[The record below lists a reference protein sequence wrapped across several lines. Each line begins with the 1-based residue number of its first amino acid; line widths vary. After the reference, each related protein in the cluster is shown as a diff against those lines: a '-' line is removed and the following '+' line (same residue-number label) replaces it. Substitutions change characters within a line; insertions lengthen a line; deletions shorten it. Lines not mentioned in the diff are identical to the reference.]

1 MSAFSVFAGACAFL
15 SASLVGL
22 WLKRRLLNKA
32 DFYKDY
38 YDFLCYALEKISSE
52 RTVVS
57 EIKRTFQGKSKDFTE
72 LLKGNEVSAPIGEKE
87 RNAVKEYL
95 SGIGSTDA
103 ESQIASLSSK
113 CSTLKR
119 FVENECAAY
128 RKDAALRFKLAVLVG
143 AALFII
149 LV

>member
-1 MSAFSVFAGACAFL
+1 MSALSVFAGACAFL

-22 WLKRRLLNKA
+22 WLKKRLVNKA
-32 DFYKDY
+32 DFYMDY

-52 RTVVS
+52 RMVVS
-57 EIKRTFQGKSKDFTE
+57 EIKRTFRGKSKEFSE

-87 RNAVKEYL
+87 KNEIEEYL

-103 ESQIASLSSK
+103 ECQIASLSSRAQ
-113 CSTLKR
+113 TMKR
-119 FVENECAAY
+119 FVENECATY
-128 RKDAALRFKLAVLVG
+128 KKDASLRFKLAVLIG